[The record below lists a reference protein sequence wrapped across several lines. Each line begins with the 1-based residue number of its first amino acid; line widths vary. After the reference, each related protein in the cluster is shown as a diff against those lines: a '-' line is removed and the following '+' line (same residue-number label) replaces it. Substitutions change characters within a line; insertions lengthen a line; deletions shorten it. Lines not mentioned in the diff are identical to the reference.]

1 MPKGYWIV
9 QVSVRDAE
17 NFPTYVELTRKALQ
31 KYDAKTLVRS
41 SEGQVREGEMRPLN
55 VAVEFESYAC
65 AVECYESEDYA
76 PALAMRKQFAE
87 SDLLIVEGT
96 E

>member
-9 QVSVRDAE
+9 QVRVRDAE
-17 NFPTYVELTRKALQ
+17 NFPTYVEATRKALE
-31 KYDAKTLVRS
+31 KYGAKYLVRS
-41 SEGQVREGEMRPLN
+41 TEGQVREGEMRPLN
-55 VAVEFESYAC
+55 VAVEFESYAR
-65 AVECYESEDYA
+65 AVACYESEDYA
-76 PALAMRKQFAE
+76 PALAMRKQFAD